1 MSKRTV
7 FEILSSTIPRI
18 FRSSL
23 KSYNK
28 FCDFIFNSTM
38 KSVHVKRTFINS
50 DIDVR
55 KKECFFNYFCYS
67 YREREYVIL
76 LAFKNWT
83 IRYIENKST
92 TVDNSRKIGVSQVK
106 GVSNRTSS
114 TFVMAA
120 KLADSGKG
128 KEKRSKVKYSSMVL
142 LVALFSI

>member
-1 MSKRTV
+1 MLVKKNV
-7 FEILSSTIPRI
+7 FLII
-18 FRSSL
+18 FV
-23 KSYNK
+23 
-28 FCDFIFNSTM
+28 D
-38 KSVHVKRTFINS
+38 
-50 DIDVR
+50 
-55 KKECFFNYFCYS
+55 S

-114 TFVMAA
+114 SFVMAA